1 MANSQSHDPTLFS
14 ILMEPATMK
23 FYLFVCAA
31 CLISG
36 ATLGYLNGNH
46 AAVARFADTCDTL
59 NMVAVED
66 RQSGG
71 NRHFH
76 CFEINTQK
84 AVDLPARRALPPH
97 HKGTFFEQHLN
108 QA

>member
-1 MANSQSHDPTLFS
+1 
-14 ILMEPATMK
+14 MK
-23 FYLFVCAA
+23 LYLIVCAA
-31 CLISG
+31 CVISG
-36 ATLGYLNGNH
+36 ATLGYLNGKH
-46 AAVARFADTCDTL
+46 AAVARFADTCDAL

-76 CFEINTQK
+76 CVAISTQD